1 MAVYRF
7 ARCELD
13 SDQHQ
18 LLVSG
23 IRRHVEPQVFDLL
36 LLLAERGNAIVSHDE
51 LIEKVWKGRIVSD
64 SAISVRINAARKL
77 VGDNGSRQAIIKTVA
92 RRGFKLAVGVSR
104 VDDEAAPAATEQEDN
119 ADSPGKPVLG
129 IFPFESLGQGLAAY
143 LVRGIA
149 EDIATELS
157 RFSELVVIAPY
168 STFRHDFDRQ
178 DQFAVARSLGIT
190 HMVTGSLAGDGAIER
205 VTVRLLDAANG
216 SIVWS
221 DSYRFNDEEY
231 FDAQADAIA
240 KIVSSLKQG
249 LNSSL
254 LSELRGKSTR
264 SLSAYDC
271 MLRGLNIYKWGV
283 SSMEEAEQARFWFDR
298 AIELDPE
305 YARPRAWRECVGSFW
320 WSSPPT
326 GQELGEAI
334 ARIDKALLLDETDH
348 EIHRIKGALLVCMG
362 DHDLG
367 GYHLS
372 KAVEMNPNDAHI
384 LLKIG
389 MYRSFLADNLDAL
402 TYIDTAFSRNPLHPA
417 WYWQD
422 RAIALFS
429 NAQYEDVIGNLQ
441 RNPGE
446 TEVAHLYS
454 AAALAQLGEVDAART
469 HAGRLLEM
477 NPDASIDWLNVA
489 YPTRC
494 YEDSEHRSCFIDGL
508 RTAGLK

>member
-36 LLLAERGNAIVSHDE
+36 LLLAERGNAIVSHEE

-168 STFRHDFDRQ
+168 STFRHDFEKQ
-178 DQFAVARSLGIT
+178 DQFAV
-190 HMVTGSLAGDGAIER
+190 GDGAIER

-254 LSELRGKSTR
+254 LG
-264 SLSAYDC
+264 
-271 MLRGLNIYKWGV
+271 
-283 SSMEEAEQARFWFDR
+283 QPDR
-298 AIELDPE
+298 VHQLALDI
-305 YARPRAWRECVGSFW
+305 F
-320 WSSPPT
+320 
-326 GQELGEAI
+326 Q
-334 ARIDKALLLDETDH
+334 
-348 EIHRIKGALLVCMG
+348 
-362 DHDLG
+362 
-367 GYHLS
+367 
-372 KAVEMNPNDAHI
+372 
-384 LLKIG
+384 
-389 MYRSFLADNLDAL
+389 
-402 TYIDTAFSRNPLHPA
+402 
-417 WYWQD
+417 
-422 RAIALFS
+422 
-429 NAQYEDVIGNLQ
+429 
-441 RNPGE
+441 
-446 TEVAHLYS
+446 
-454 AAALAQLGEVDAART
+454 
-469 HAGRLLEM
+469 
-477 NPDASIDWLNVA
+477 
-489 YPTRC
+489 
-494 YEDSEHRSCFIDGL
+494 
-508 RTAGLK
+508 